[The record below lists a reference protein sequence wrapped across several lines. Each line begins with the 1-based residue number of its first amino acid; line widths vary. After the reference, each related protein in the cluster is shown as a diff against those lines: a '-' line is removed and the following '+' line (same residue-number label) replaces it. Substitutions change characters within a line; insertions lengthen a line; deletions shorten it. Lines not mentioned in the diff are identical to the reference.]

1 VPPPSHAPIP
11 PIKKKIKKPLIF
23 GIAGAGAAA
32 LILVLALLV
41 IPLFQNNTNT
51 DNPIDDDYVS
61 IDINTDVEPPVVD
74 DNDYHDGGVS
84 YTTNDPNIRMIE
96 VNQGISYGY
105 DSDTGEFYLLNNFV
119 AGKETALF
127 IDLKE
132 PFDPKSQVMLTIE
145 RDGEHVISL
154 PSLEL
159 VDETTLLFQPKDI
172 REVGFW
178 EQGVYTFTFNMDDS
192 EAVRTANFHKAMP
205 MKVLAVPIKG
215 NYYGEVRTC
224 EGDWKLGATMIS
236 AVFPVAREDVEYV
249 LGPEQDYSDPS
260 YDLNTKDG
268 RKKVWQSLCAMQTPN
283 NDYTMIVGY
292 MRTPTIQGYLGYT
305 YGGEA
310 TIVCES
316 EPDLLATV
324 VHEMA
329 HCYKIGDEYSGGS
342 LNDEVNPPPYGM
354 EGKDIL
360 TGEPAAGTKEYVEG
374 GNTVGLLGSGSVI
387 YPEQRP
393 YWPEGRELLGT
404 RTSYM
409 GEGTGEDAFMFWTTS
424 DIWNHLFTTFTGQP
438 AQKGGYVAPEEEAE
452 EGPGEQGEY
461 WGPCPQCSVDMYDP
475 DGYIECAN
483 CAGMVLLTDAATDE
497 CKDCGKVYSENDIY
511 EDDLWIYH
519 PTCGYLLYY
528 PAFVEYY
535 SYGTTIYGNK
545 IALLEIRGSFD
556 PSGAFNPEP
565 WYSYE
570 SAYGIVATRRDG
582 EYNAS
587 VYDSNGK
594 RLSIA
599 YFYVTDE
606 SQINTRAGYKWGAG
620 EDEDNDIPIKV
631 TVKIPD
637 SAAKIVISK
646 GGQEVYEKTLSA
658 NAPQVAFTKLTEG
671 QKLDNHTTL
680 TWQASDAD
688 GDELTY
694 RIWYY
699 RSEDEMYL
707 VATDLTGNSYNA
719 DLTDYPGTD
728 QGWFVILATDGSRTT
743 AAMSPKVSVPF
754 RAPDILNH
762 IPDGTQYKV
771 TDLIEIHGKVYDAQ
785 DGWLWFREYKWY
797 IDGIYD
803 SDYAFLNIWP
813 YTMAPGIHTITME
826 VTNSAGMV
834 STKDFV
840 IEILEYDLDLPDPWP
855 KREITVAL
863 GQGYYQ
869 PLDRLDAPITRIE
882 FAKMMFYFYME
893 GVVLSWDEDLPDD
906 VEPENLGLMV
916 EFSDMSNDIID
927 PDNTYAMQMMWLGLM
942 ELKNARYDDYG
953 DFTMAYGEFDP
964 HGTLTQREAMQIMY
978 MAIELGRTQRYTTY
992 EVLDESVFLPHLE
1005 EWGMFDESGFNS
1017 YNPNERMSKGLSM
1030 VRIARFLIYVHE
1042 TIKGYPPDSLDPEW
1056 LYGY

>member
-1 VPPPSHAPIP
+1 VPPAE
-11 PIKKKIKKPLIF
+11 KKIKKPLVF
-23 GIAGAGAAA
+23 GIAGAGALA

-41 IPLFQNNTNT
+41 FPLFQNNINT
-51 DNPIDDDYVS
+51 DEPAHDDDYIS

-74 DNDYHDGGVS
+74 DTDFDDGGVS

-105 DSDTGEFYLLNNFV
+105 DSDTGELFLLNNFV

-132 PFDPKSQVMLTIE
+132 PFDPKAQVMLTIE
-145 RDGEHVISL
+145 RDGEPVISL
-154 PSLEL
+154 SSIEL

-178 EQGVYTFTFNMDDS
+178 EQGVYTFTFTMDDS
-192 EAVRTANFHKAMP
+192 EAVRIVHFHKAIP

-215 NYYGEVRTC
+215 NYYGEIRKC
-224 EGDWKLGATMIS
+224 EGDWKLGSTMIS
-236 AVFPVAREDVEYV
+236 AVFPVAREDVEYI

-268 RKKVWQSLCAMQTPN
+268 RKKVWQSLCALQTPN

-292 MRTPTIQGYLGYT
+292 MRTPTTQGYLGYT

-324 VHEMA
+324 VHEIA
-329 HCYKIGDEYSGGS
+329 HCYKIGDEYNGGS
-342 LNDEVNPPPYGM
+342 LNDEINPPPYGM

-360 TGEPAAGTKEYVEG
+360 TGEPSAGTKENVYG
-374 GNTVGLLGSGSVI
+374 GGTVGLLGSGSVI
-387 YPEQRP
+387 YPEQRA

-424 DIWNHLFTTFTGQP
+424 DIWNHLFSAFTGQP
-438 AQKGGYVAPEEEAE
+438 AQKGGYIAPEDEPA
-452 EGPGEQGEY
+452 EGPETQEEY
-461 WGPCPQCSVDMYDP
+461 WGPCSQCLTDMYDP
-475 DGYIECAN
+475 HFYIECTD
-483 CAGMVLLTDAATDE
+483 CAGMVLITNDGKDA
-497 CKDCGKVYSENDIY
+497 CKDCGKDYSDNEIG
-511 EDDLWIYH
+511 DDEWWIYH

-528 PAFVEYY
+528 LAYIEYY
-535 SYGTTIYGNK
+535 YYGTTQDGADIP
-545 IALLEIRGSFD
+545 ILEIRGSFD
-556 PSGAFNPEP
+556 PSGEFSPDP
-565 WYSYE
+565 WYTYTA
-570 SAYGIVATRRDG
+570 AYGIVATKRDG
-582 EYNAS
+582 DYSAS
-587 VYDSNGK
+587 VFDSNGK
-594 RLSIA
+594 RLSVA
-599 YFYVTDE
+599 YFDVTDD
-606 SQINTRAGYKWGAG
+606 SQINTRAGYKWGTG
-620 EDEDNDIPIKV
+620 EEEDNDIPIKV
-631 TVKIPD
+631 TLRFHV

-646 GGQEVYEKTLSA
+646 GGQEVYTRTMSA
-658 NAPQVAFTKLTEG
+658 SAPQVAFTRLTEG
-671 QKLDNHTTL
+671 QKLDNLTRL
-680 TWQASDAD
+680 TWEASDAD
-688 GDELTY
+688 GDELTF

-699 RSEDEMYL
+699 RSKTDMYL
-707 VATDLTGNSYNA
+707 VATDITGNSYDA

-728 QGWFVILATDGSRTT
+728 QGWFVILASDGSRTT
-743 AAMSPKVSVPF
+743 TAESPKVSVPF

-797 IDGIYD
+797 VDGIYD
-803 SDYAFLNIWP
+803 SDYAFFTSWP
-813 YTMAPGIHTITME
+813 YTMAPGMHTITME
-826 VTNSAGMV
+826 VTNSAGIS

-840 IEILEYDLDLPDPWP
+840 IEILDYDLDLPDPWP
-855 KREITVAL
+855 KWEITVAL

-882 FAKMMFYFYME
+882 FAKMMFSFYME
-893 GVVLSWDEDLPDD
+893 GTILSWEEDLPDD
-906 VEPENLGLMV
+906 VEPDNMGLGV
-916 EFSDMSNDIID
+916 EFSDLSNDIID
-927 PDNTYAMQMMWLGLM
+927 PDMTYASRMITLGLM
-942 ELKNARYDDYG
+942 ELKNATYEDYDG
-953 DFTMAYGEFDP
+953 FTMAYGDFDP

-978 MAIELGRTQRYTTY
+978 MTIELGRTQRYTTY
-992 EVLDESVFLPHLE
+992 EVLDESVFLPHVE
-1005 EWGMFDESGFNS
+1005 EWGMLDESGFNA
-1017 YNPNERMSKGLSM
+1017 YNQNERMSKGLSM

-1042 TIKGYPPDSLDPEW
+1042 TIWGFDPEYLDPEW
-1056 LYGY
+1056 LYGFD